1 MKHVFEFTDV
11 VKQFRSRVV
20 LDRFSL
26 TAKPGEVVAL
36 LGENGAGKTTAL
48 RILLGFERAT
58 SGSTSVFGMRSEQ
71 RSSEIRR
78 RIGYVSDEPA
88 LYDYMNVAEIGW
100 FCSGFYEPGFVKR
113 YQDQLKAF
121 SVPLDQRIKALS
133 RGQRAKVS
141 LALAM
146 AHEPELLVLD
156 EPTSG
161 LDPVVRR
168 QFLESM
174 VDVAAS
180 GRTVLL
186 ASHQVAEVERVAD
199 RVAIVR
205 DGRLEVCESVEDL
218 KNEVRELKVTWA
230 NGSKQLPS
238 MPALNLLSR
247 RDSQRQSSLL
257 IRGFDDSI
265 TGLLTAAPEVASIDV
280 HRPSL
285 EEIYVACVSG
295 QSGDNA

>member
-1 MKHVFEFTDV
+1 MKNVFEFQNV
-11 VKQFRSRVV
+11 VKKFRSRVV
-20 LDRFSL
+20 LDNFSL
-26 TAKPGEVVAL
+26 AARPGEVIAL

-100 FCSGFYEPGFVKR
+100 FCSGFYEPGFVER
-113 YQDQLKAF
+113 YQDQLKTF

-146 AHEPELLVLD
+146 AHEPELLVMD

-186 ASHQVAEVERVAD
+186 ASHQVAEVERVSD

-230 NGSKQLPS
+230 NGSNRLPLMS
-238 MPALNLLSR
+238 ALNLLSR

-257 IRGFDDSI
+257 IRGLDDSL

-295 QSGDNA
+295 ESGDIA